1 MAKCACLSVDQ
12 VLEAL
17 EDTIDDDYVEDDEYE
32 YDGEYEFDADECVME
47 GSDEEFGEFDDELRD
62 QIEVDEME
70 EENVEEDCMNVSEGE
85 NPSEME
91 DSGEEEANGC
101 DSALPTT
108 WSKALKP
115 LQIPSFTT
123 PVGPLVPIPDTPV
136 AIFEMFFTPNVLD
149 DIVTHSNRYPQQVLG
164 ESYRKYR
171 PLTQVEILAYFMFCM
186 VMAIKHLPA
195 I

>member
-1 MAKCACLSVDQ
+1 
-12 VLEAL
+12 
-17 EDTIDDDYVEDDEYE
+17 
-32 YDGEYEFDADECVME
+32 ME
-47 GSDEEFGEFDDELRD
+47 GSDEEFGEFDDKLRD

-91 DSGEEEANGC
+91 DSGEEEANSC

-108 WSKALKP
+108 WSETLKP

-123 PVGPLVPIPDTPV
+123 PVGPLVPIPDIPV

-171 PLTQVEILAYFMFCM
+171 PLTQVEILAYFRFCM
-186 VMAIKHLPA
+186 VMAINHLPA